1 MTRVLLPTKT
11 IIIGIRKLWLEQQIL
26 CWDLYRSVP
35 QPNVGWCRGAV
46 HNLHCFGPTCYWATD
61 KRRVLCGPIW
71 CYCFKRILNM
81 SLKYWDPMETPLC
94 SILLFTRLALS
105 GGVSECGSL
114 LQCPLLSVPRWL
126 QWDKQQLPLKNVHW
140 FKLISAAN
148 ICSENFFVHI

>member
-1 MTRVLLPTKT
+1 
-11 IIIGIRKLWLEQQIL
+11 
-26 CWDLYRSVP
+26 
-35 QPNVGWCRGAV
+35 
-46 HNLHCFGPTCYWATD
+46 
-61 KRRVLCGPIW
+61 
-71 CYCFKRILNM
+71 
-81 SLKYWDPMETPLC
+81 METPLC

-148 ICSENFFVHI
+148 ICRENCFVHILKRLFIDADKKTYIEGSFSYSSDNTDAS